1 MNPDLDRLQPYP
13 FERLRALKAGLSPST
28 RQAHISLAIGEPQHG
43 APHLLTEALIE
54 HAHGVNHYVPTA
66 GGPELREAICDW
78 LTDRFALPGD
88 ALDPERHV
96 LPLAGTREGLFAIA
110 QSVVE
115 RSASEAPRVVMPNPF
130 YQIYEGAALLAG
142 AQPYFL
148 NCWASNDYQPDFDA
162 VPAEVWDRCQLIY
175 ICSPGNPSGAVI
187 PTAALTRLIELA
199 DRHDF
204 IIASDE
210 CYSEI
215 YLEETAP
222 PPGLLQ
228 ACAEVGRDDFRRCLV
243 FHSLSK
249 RSSAP
254 GLRSGFVAGDAEV
267 LRRFLLYR
275 TYQGCAVPL
284 QTQAA
289 SLAAWR
295 DEDHVRSNRKAYRS
309 KIQAALNILT
319 PALEVTPPEAGFY
332 LWVRTPLPDEVF
344 TRQLFEQQN
353 VTVLPGSYLSR
364 DTAEGNPGADHVRI
378 ALVAEAEACAEA
390 LWRIRH
396 FAESLNQVQ

>member
-1 MNPDLDRLQPYP
+1 MNSDLDRLQPYP
-13 FERLRALKAGLSPST
+13 FERLRALKAGLAPVT
-28 RQAHISLAIGEPQHG
+28 RQTHISLAIGEPQHG
-43 APHLLTEALIE
+43 APHLVTEALIE

-66 GGPELREAICDW
+66 GGEELREAICEW
-78 LTDRFALPGD
+78 LTERFALPAD
-88 ALDPERHV
+88 ALDPARHV

-110 QSVVE
+110 QALVDRRTDSPV
-115 RSASEAPRVVMPNPF
+115 VVMPNPF

-148 NCWASNDYQPDFDA
+148 NCWAANGYQPDFDA
-162 VPAEVWDRCQLIY
+162 VPEDVWARCQLVY

-187 PTAALTRLIELA
+187 PTAALRRLIELA

-204 IIASDE
+204 VIACDE

-215 YLEETAP
+215 YLDEDAP

-228 ACAEVGRDDFRRCLV
+228 ACAEMGRDDFQRCLV

-254 GLRSGFVAGDAEV
+254 GLRSGFVAGDAGILE
-267 LRRFLLYR
+267 RFLLYR
-275 TYQGCAVPL
+275 TYQGCAMPL

-295 DEDHVRSNRKAYRS
+295 DENHVRNNRKAYRS
-309 KIQAALNILT
+309 KLQAALNILG
-319 PALEVTPPEAGFY
+319 PVMEVTPPEAGFY
-332 LWVRTPLPDEVF
+332 LWARTPLPDEAF
-344 TRQLFEQQN
+344 TRQLFQQHN

-364 DTAEGNPGADHVRI
+364 ETAEGNPGADHVRI
-378 ALVAEAEACAEA
+378 ALVAESEACAEA

-396 FAESLNQVQ
+396 FAESLQQA